1 MCVGLPRVDRV
12 DGLAGPDQQSRRS
25 DPSLL
30 YRLADLGKCNRRD
43 RTDHRIELLGQPQA
57 FRLAV
62 VRGSA
67 RYRTGQ

>member
-1 MCVGLPRVDRV
+1 MRLGPPRAYSADCI
-12 DGLAGPDQQSRRS
+12 AGPHQQSRRGYLG
-25 DPSLL
+25 LL

-43 RTDHRIELLGQPQA
+43 RTGRRIELLGQPQA

-67 RYRTGQ
+67 RYHTGK